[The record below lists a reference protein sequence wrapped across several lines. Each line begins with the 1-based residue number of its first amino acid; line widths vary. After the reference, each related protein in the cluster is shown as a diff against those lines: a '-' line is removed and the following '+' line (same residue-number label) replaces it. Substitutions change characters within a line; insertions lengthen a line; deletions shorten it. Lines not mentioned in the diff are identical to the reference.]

1 MSSTP
6 HILIAG
12 GGIGGLTTA
21 LALHGTGIRVT
32 VFESVADI
40 KALGVGIN
48 LLPHSVRVLWNLG
61 LREALERTAI
71 LTGELRYHSKDGKT
85 IWKEP
90 RGIDAGYAWPQY
102 SIHRG
107 AFQKLLLDTV
117 HDRLGE
123 DHVVTG
129 HHFESVK
136 QDADGVRARFV
147 DKRTGEVQAS
157 VSGDAL
163 IGADGLMSR
172 VRRHFYPDEGE
183 PHFSGLMLWRGAV
196 EADPFLTGRS
206 MVMIGHDTLKAVAYP
221 IDAQAAQRGRSL
233 INWVAERRL
242 GPDAS
247 RPPEEWNRRGR
258 ASDFVDHFRDWRF
271 DWLDVPSLIERTPEI
286 FEFPMVDRDPI
297 PAWTFGRV
305 TLLGDAA
312 HAMRPNGSNGASQ
325 AILDAEALADALAA
339 DADIGSAF
347 KAYESARLPP
357 MTKLVLDNRKTG
369 PERVM
374 QMVEDRCEGL
384 CGDTHTCIP
393 HEELAA
399 ISAQYKRIAGFDRD
413 LLNARR

>member
-1 MSSTP
+1 MPRAP

-21 LALHGTGIRVT
+21 LALHAKGIPAT
-32 VFESVADI
+32 VFESVAEI

-48 LLPHSVRVLWNLG
+48 LLPHSVRVLWSLG
-61 LREALERTAI
+61 LREPLERTAI
-71 LTGELRYHSKDGKT
+71 LTGELRYHSKDGRT

-107 AFQKLLLDTV
+107 AFQKLLLDAV
-117 HDRLGE
+117 RERLGP
-123 DHVVTG
+123 DRIITG
-129 HHFESVK
+129 HHFETVE
-136 QDADGVRARFV
+136 QNTNGVNARFV
-147 DKRTGEVQAS
+147 DKRTG
-157 VSGDAL
+157 AL
-163 IGADGLMSR
+163 KAIVPGTALVGADGLMSR
-172 VRRHFYPDEGE
+172 VRRFFYPNEGE

-196 EADPFLTGRS
+196 EAAPFLTGRS

-221 IDAQAAQRGRSL
+221 IDAEAGGRGQSL

-247 RPPEEWNRRGR
+247 RPPEEWNRRGE
-258 ASDFVDHFRDWRF
+258 AKDFVDYFRDWRF
-271 DWLDVPSLIERTPEI
+271 DWLDIPSLIERTPEI

-325 AILDAEALADALAA
+325 AILDAEALTDALAA
-339 DADIGSAF
+339 HDDVSEAF
-347 KAYESARLPP
+347 KAYEAVRLPP
-357 MTKLVLDNRKTG
+357 MTKLVFDNRKTG

-374 QMVEDRCEGL
+374 QMVEDRCEGR
-384 CGDTHTCIP
+384 CGDPHTCIP
-393 HEELAA
+393 HEELDA
-399 ISAQYKRIAGFDRD
+399 ISKQYKRIAGFDRD